1 MVQIT
6 RRQVVS
12 TTLSEPELK
21 ALEIWCTEANLK
33 PAIAIKTAINF
44 TLRNKHLLREQQA

>member
-21 ALEIWCTEANLK
+21 ALEIWCTRGKLETRDCYQDCNQLHASK
-33 PAIAIKTAINF
+33 
-44 TLRNKHLLREQQA
+44 